1 MMKQLI
7 VLTAITISIFSCKSS
22 ADNRDKENLA
32 IVRSYKDAIEANDP
46 AKMDSL
52 LASNYRGYGPSV
64 VDSVNKE
71 QALDNW
77 KYNTENLYESFKF
90 SRLQNIAKT
99 VGENEEAEPGDW
111 VITWAFLTIKYKD
124 GRGPVSLWVNVEYKI
139 ENGKIA
145 QSRTF
150 YDEADI
156 LRQLNYTIEPP
167 VENK

>member
-1 MMKQLI
+1 MKQLI
-7 VLTAITISIFSCKSS
+7 IIAAISISLFSCTSS
-22 ADNRDKENLA
+22 NNKRDSENLA
-32 IVRSYKDAIEANDP
+32 IVKSYKEAVETNNVSR
-46 AKMDSL
+46 MDSL
-52 LASNYRGYGPSV
+52 LADNYKGYGPSV
-64 VDSVNKE
+64 SDSVNKA

-77 KYNTENLYESFKF
+77 KYNAENLYETLQF
-90 SRLQNIAKT
+90 SRIQNIAKT

-139 ENGKIA
+139 EDGKIA

-150 YDEADI
+150 YDEADV

-167 VENK
+167 MESN